1 MSEAPVLETWLFDLA
16 LLGVLVAYAV
26 YGWRTGLVH
35 SLAGFAG
42 VLAGAVV
49 AFFLVPVIGNWVP
62 DSRVRILV
70 VVASGLL
77 LILGGQT
84 LGTAIGRRLRGSV
97 KQRALRVVDRALG
110 AAASLVATALVL
122 SLLSSS
128 AVALGIPALSR
139 TIASSTVLRVIG
151 AVTPDPLESLVARV
165 RSVLLY
171 DGLPA
176 ITEAL
181 GGIVN
186 PPTLPDVDT
195 GSPALA
201 AAAQSVVRITGTAPD
216 CGQNQ
221 AGSGFVVSD
230 ERVITN
236 AHVLAGVSE
245 PIIETPGGQ
254 ALGGTIVYF
263 DPIDDLAVIAV
274 PGLSAAPLVLADTA
288 ADGQKG
294 VINGYPFGG
303 PFVTSPAEVLSVD
316 NAQVYDIYRSSQNS
330 REVYTLATE
339 VNVGDSGGPFLTLD
353 GTVAGVVFAKAAN
366 TANVGYAMTMA
377 ELDPVA
383 AQASSLTAPVSSG
396 ACSRG

>member
-1 MSEAPVLETWLFDLA
+1 MIETWLFDLA
-16 LLGVLVAYAV
+16 LLGVLIAYAV
-26 YGWRTGLVH
+26 YGWRNGLVH
-35 SLAGFAG
+35 SVAGFVG
-42 VLAGAVV
+42 LLLGAVI
-49 AFFLVPVIGNWVP
+49 AFFLAPILGNWVP
-62 DSRVRILV
+62 NSGWRIVV
-70 VVASGLL
+70 VVATGVA
-77 LILGGQT
+77 LILGGQS
-84 LGTAIGRRLRGSV
+84 LGTAVGRRISGSV
-97 KQRALRVVDRALG
+97 KQRALRMADRALG
-110 AAASLVATALVL
+110 AVASLIATALVL

-128 AVALGIPALSR
+128 AVSLGIPALSR

-151 AVTPDPLESLVARV
+151 AITPDPLESLVARV
-165 RSVLLY
+165 RSVLLT

-201 AAAQSVVRITGTAPD
+201 AAAQSVVRITGTAPS

-221 AGSGFVVSD
+221 AGSGFVVSG
-230 ERVITN
+230 ERVVTN
-236 AHVLAGVSE
+236 AHVLAGVTE

-274 PGLSAAPLVLADTA
+274 PGLNAPPLVLADTVG
-288 ADGQKG
+288 DGTEG

-316 NAQVYDIYRSSQNS
+316 NAQVFDIYRNSQNN

-339 VNVGDSGGPFLTLD
+339 VNVGDSGGPFLTTD
-353 GTVAGVVFAKAAN
+353 GEVAGVVFAKAAN

-383 AQASSLTAPVSSG
+383 QQAPGLSAQVDSG
-396 ACSRG
+396 SCTRG

>member
-1 MSEAPVLETWLFDLA
+1 MLETWLFDLA
-16 LLGVLVAYAV
+16 LLGVLIAYAV
-26 YGWRTGLVH
+26 YGWRNGLVH
-35 SLAGFAG
+35 SVAGFVG
-42 VLAGAVV
+42 LLLGAVI
-49 AFFLVPVIGNWVP
+49 AFFMAPILGNWVP
-62 DSRVRILV
+62 NSGWRIVV
-70 VVASGLL
+70 VVATGVA
-77 LILGGQT
+77 LILGGQS
-84 LGTAIGRRLRGSV
+84 LGTAVGRRISGSV
-97 KQRALRVVDRALG
+97 KQRALRMADRALG
-110 AAASLVATALVL
+110 AAASLIATALVL

-128 AVALGIPALSR
+128 AVSLGIPALSR
-139 TIASSTVLRVIG
+139 SIASSTVLRVIG
-151 AVTPDPLESLVARV
+151 AITPDPLESLVARA
-165 RSVLLY
+165 RSVLLT

-195 GSPALA
+195 GSPALT
-201 AAAQSVVRITGTAPD
+201 AAAQSVVRITGTAPS

-221 AGSGFVVSD
+221 SGSGFVVSD
-230 ERVITN
+230 DRVITN
-236 AHVLAGVSE
+236 AHVLAGVTE

-263 DPIDDLAVIAV
+263 DPVDDLAVIAV
-274 PGLSAAPLVLADTA
+274 PGLNAAPLVLADTA
-288 ADGQKG
+288 GDGAKG
-294 VINGYPFGG
+294 VINGYPYGG

-316 NAQVYDIYRSSQNS
+316 NAKVFDIYRSSQNN

-339 VNVGDSGGPFLTLD
+339 VNVGDSGGPFLTTD
-353 GTVAGVVFAKAAN
+353 GQVAGVVFAKAAN

-383 AQASSLTAPVSSG
+383 AQAAGLTEQVDSG

>member
-1 MSEAPVLETWLFDLA
+1 MLETWLFDLA
-16 LLGVLVAYAV
+16 LLGVLIAYALR
-26 YGWRTGLVH
+26 GWRHGLVNAV
-35 SLAGFAG
+35 SGFIG
-42 VLAGAVV
+42 VVV
-49 AFFLVPVIGNWVP
+49 GSIIAFFVVPILGSWVP
-62 DSRVRILV
+62 NSGWRIVV
-70 VVASGLL
+70 VVATAVALV
-77 LILGGQT
+77 LGGHSA
-84 LGTAIGRRLRGSV
+84 GTAVGRRIGGSV
-97 KQRALRVVDRALG
+97 KKRALRIADRMLG

-122 SLLSSS
+122 SLLMSS
-128 AVALGIPALSR
+128 AVALGIPALSQA
-139 TIASSTVLRVIG
+139 IAGSTVLRVIG
-151 AVTPDPLESLVARV
+151 TITPDPLESLVARV
-165 RSVLLY
+165 RSVLLQ
-171 DGLPA
+171 DGLPV

-201 AAAQSVVRITGTAPD
+201 AAAQSVVRITGTAAS

-221 AGSGFVVSD
+221 AGSGFVISD
-230 ERVITN
+230 DRVVTN
-236 AHVLAGVSE
+236 AHVLAGVTE

-274 PGLSAAPLVLADTA
+274 AGLNAPPLVLVDTVG
-288 ADGQKG
+288 DGTEG

-316 NAQVYDIYRSSQNS
+316 KAQVFDIYNSSQNS
-330 REVYTLATE
+330 REVYTLAAE
-339 VNVGDSGGPFLTLD
+339 VNVGDSGGPFLTID
-353 GTVAGVVFAKAAN
+353 GQVAGVVFAKAAN

-383 AQASSLTAPVSSG
+383 AQAPSLSTRVDSG
-396 ACSRG
+396 TCTRG

>member
-1 MSEAPVLETWLFDLA
+1 VLETWLFDIA
-16 LLGVLVAYAV
+16 LLGILIAYAV
-26 YGWRTGLVH
+26 YGWRSGLVH
-35 SLAGFAG
+35 AVAGFLG
-42 VLAGAVV
+42 VLLGAVI
-49 AFFLVPVIGNWVP
+49 AFFIVPIIASWVP
-62 DSRVRILV
+62 NSGWRIV
-70 VVASGLL
+70 VSVAAGLA
-77 LILGGQT
+77 LILGGQSI
-84 LGTAIGRRLRGSV
+84 GTAVGRRVRGSV
-97 KQRALRVVDRALG
+97 RQRGLRLADRALG
-110 AAASLVATALVL
+110 AAVSLVATALVL
-122 SLLSSS
+122 SLLASS

-139 TIASSTVLRVIG
+139 SIASSTVLRVIST
-151 AVTPDPLESLVARV
+151 VTPDPLESLVARV
-165 RSVLLY
+165 RSVLLH

-186 PPTLPDVDT
+186 PPTLPQVDT
-195 GSPALA
+195 GSPALT
-201 AAAQSVVRITGTAPD
+201 AAAQSVVRITGTAPS

-221 AGSGFVVSD
+221 AGSGFVVSA
-230 ERVITN
+230 ERVVTN

-274 PGLSAAPLVLADTA
+274 PGLKSAALELTDTV
-288 ADGQKG
+288 ADGEKG

-316 NAQVYDIYRSSQNS
+316 TAQVYDIYASSQNS

-339 VNVGDSGGPFLTLD
+339 VNVGDSGGPLLTLD
-353 GTVAGVVFAKAAN
+353 GQVAGVVFAKAAN

-383 AQASSLTAPVSSG
+383 AMAPGLTEPVASGTCTRA
-396 ACSRG
+396 

>member
-1 MSEAPVLETWLFDLA
+1 MLETWLFDLA
-16 LLGVLVAYAV
+16 LLGVLIAYAV
-26 YGWRTGLVH
+26 YGWRNGLVH
-35 SLAGFAG
+35 SVAGFVG
-42 VLAGAVV
+42 LLLGAVI
-49 AFFLVPVIGNWVP
+49 AFFMAPILGNWVP
-62 DSRVRILV
+62 NSGWRIVV
-70 VVASGLL
+70 VVATGVA
-77 LILGGQT
+77 LILGGQS
-84 LGTAIGRRLRGSV
+84 LGTAVGRRISGSV
-97 KQRALRVVDRALG
+97 KQRALRMADRALG
-110 AAASLVATALVL
+110 AAASLIATALVL

-128 AVALGIPALSR
+128 AVSLGIPALSR
-139 TIASSTVLRVIG
+139 SIASSTVLRVIG
-151 AVTPDPLESLVARV
+151 AITPDPLESLVARA
-165 RSVLLY
+165 RSVLLT

-195 GSPALA
+195 GSPALT
-201 AAAQSVVRITGTAPD
+201 AAAQSVVRITGTAPS

-221 AGSGFVVSD
+221 SGSGFVVSD
-230 ERVITN
+230 DRVITN
-236 AHVLAGVSE
+236 AHVLAGVTE

-274 PGLSAAPLVLADTA
+274 PGLNAAPLVLADTA
-288 ADGQKG
+288 GDGTKG
-294 VINGYPFGG
+294 VINGYPYGG

-316 NAQVYDIYRSSQNS
+316 NAKVFDIYRSSQNN

-339 VNVGDSGGPFLTLD
+339 VNVGDSGGPFLTTD
-353 GTVAGVVFAKAAN
+353 GQVAGVVFAKAAN

-383 AQASSLTAPVSSG
+383 AQAPGLTAQVDSG
-396 ACSRG
+396 TCSRG